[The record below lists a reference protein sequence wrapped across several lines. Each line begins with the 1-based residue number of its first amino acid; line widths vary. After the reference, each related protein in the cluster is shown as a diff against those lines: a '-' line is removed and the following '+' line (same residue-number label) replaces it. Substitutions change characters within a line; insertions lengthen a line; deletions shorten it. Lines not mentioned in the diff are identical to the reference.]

1 MLREYLLRGFEV
13 LTTLLGILVLLSFFF
28 YTSKGLMTRK
38 TLLVAFFCIALF
50 IISLWITITIENPS
64 ISLPTLFCLGGVLII
79 ASIDFAIR
87 YATLPRFQK
96 RINKMLQKE
105 IKDK

>member
-1 MLREYLLRGFEV
+1 VDNNYN
-13 LTTLLGILVLLSFFF
+13 
-28 YTSKGLMTRK
+28 RK
-38 TLLVAFFCIALF
+38 SVNFSA
-50 IISLWITITIENPS
+50 
-64 ISLPTLFCLGGVLII
+64 LPTLFCLGGVLII